1 MNNALARAFAFL
13 THSAFA
19 AVLLG
24 CSSTPKG
31 DKGPEGT
38 KAFYIQVQAS
48 REGVSIETNNVFAGK
63 APFLLRLMGD
73 KDGTF
78 HNFGSPQYVVRA
90 LPATTNAFT
99 PTQAFKT
106 GDKSSPGDRIP
117 GLIFFDMSSA
127 SGSFSVDT
135 FPEKL

>member
-1 MNNALARAFAFL
+1 MSKLLTRALG
-13 THSAFA
+13 
-19 AVLLG
+19 VLSHAGVAGLLLS

-31 DKGPEGT
+31 DKGPEST
-38 KAFYIQVQAS
+38 KAFYVQVQAS
-48 REGVSIETNNVFAGK
+48 RDGVSIETNHVFAGK
-63 APFLLRLMGD
+63 APLVLRLMGD

-78 HNFGSPQYVVRA
+78 HNFGAPQYFVRA
-90 LPATTNAFT
+90 VPETTNAFI

-117 GLIFFDMSSA
+117 GLIFLDMSNP

-135 FPEKL
+135 FPEK